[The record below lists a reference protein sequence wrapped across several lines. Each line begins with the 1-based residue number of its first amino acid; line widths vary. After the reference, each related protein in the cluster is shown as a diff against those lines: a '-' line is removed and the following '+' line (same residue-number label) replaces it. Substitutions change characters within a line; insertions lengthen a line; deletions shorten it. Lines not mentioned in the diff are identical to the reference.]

1 MTKRKLARIDGRIV
15 SQPVINAG
23 DTSFTVSGSSPWGS
37 SSEYEVHLKG
47 PDSYYTY
54 DETRE
59 IGKDY
64 EGNTMTQ
71 KVKVTGNDADRIQRY
86 RNYIQQLNS
95 FDYKTWLQDLLDGF
109 KSK

>member
-1 MTKRKLARIDGRIV
+1 MTKRKLARVDGRVI

-23 DTSFTVSGSSPWGS
+23 DTAFTVSGSSPWGS

-47 PDSYYTY
+47 PNSYYTY

-64 EGNTMTQ
+64 EGNSVTK
-71 KVKVTGNDADRIQRY
+71 KVKVVGNSPD
-86 RNYIQQLNS
+86 YI
-95 FDYKTWLQDLLDGF
+95 
-109 KSK
+109 